1 MNELNSH
8 MYRFFFKS
16 LLDYIGS
23 LIILIIVSPILVIS
37 IIGLYIF
44 NKRQVFFKQE
54 RPGKNG
60 KIFSILKF
68 KTMTDDRDADGN
80 LLPDQYR
87 MTKIGQF
94 IRSTS
99 MDELPQLINILKGEM
114 SFIGPRPLLPEYLS
128 LYSEEQNK
136 RHLMKPGITGWAQV
150 NGRNAI
156 SWTRKLELDVWY
168 INHVSFIVDVMI
180 ILKTIQKVIVKEGI
194 SQEGHVT
201 IEPFN
206 GKN

>member
-1 MNELNSH
+1 
-8 MYRFFFKS
+8 MYKNWLKPIIDRLGDFV
-16 LLDYIGS
+16 LLFM
-23 LIILIIVSPILVIS
+23 LSPIFLMTFLA
-37 IIGLYIF
+37 LYF
-44 NKRQVFFKQE
+44 GNKRQVFFLQQ
-54 RPGKNG
+54 RPGLNG
-60 KIFSILKF
+60 KLFSIIKF
-68 KTMTDDRDADGN
+68 KTMTDEKDDQGQ
-80 LLPDQYR
+80 LLPDHLR
-87 MTKIGQF
+87 MTKIGSF

-114 SFIGPRPLLPEYLS
+114 SFIGPRPLLPEYLT

-136 RHLMKPGITGWAQV
+136 RHLVKPGITGWAQV

-168 INHVSFIVDVMI
+168 INHISLIMDVMI
-180 ILKTIQKVIVKEGI
+180 IFSTIKKVINKEGI
-194 SQEGHVT
+194 NQEGHVT

>member
-1 MNELNSH
+1 MSL
-8 MYRFFFKS
+8 YKKICKP
-16 LLDYIGS
+16 LLDR
-23 LIILIIVSPILVIS
+23 IIAFVLLVFLSPFFLLTIL
-37 IIGLYIF
+37 GLYF
-44 NKRQVFFKQE
+44 GNKRQVFFLQK
-54 RPGKNG
+54 RPGLNG
-60 KIFSILKF
+60 KLFSIIKF
-68 KTMTDDRDADGN
+68 KTMTDEKDDQGQ
-80 LLPDQYR
+80 LLPDHLR
-87 MTKIGQF
+87 MTKIGGF

-128 LYSEEQNK
+128 MYSEEQNK
-136 RHLMKPGITGWAQV
+136 RHLVKPGITGWAQV

-180 ILKTIQKVIVKEGI
+180 ILKTIQKVIIKEGI

>member
-1 MNELNSH
+1 
-8 MYRFFFKS
+8 MYKNWLKPIIDRLGAFV
-16 LLDYIGS
+16 LLFM
-23 LIILIIVSPILVIS
+23 LSPIFLMTFLA
-37 IIGLYIF
+37 LYF
-44 NKRQVFFKQE
+44 GNKRQVFFLQQ
-54 RPGKNG
+54 RPGLNG
-60 KIFSILKF
+60 KLFSIIKF
-68 KTMTDDRDADGN
+68 KTMTDEKDDQGQ
-80 LLPDQYR
+80 LLPDHLR
-87 MTKIGQF
+87 MTKIGSF

-114 SFIGPRPLLPEYLS
+114 SFIGPRPLLPEYLT

-136 RHLMKPGITGWAQV
+136 RHLVKPGITGWAQV

-168 INHVSFIVDVMI
+168 INHISFIVDVMI
-180 ILKTIQKVIVKEGI
+180 ILKTIQKVIIKEGI

>member
-1 MNELNSH
+1 
-8 MYRFFFKS
+8 MYKNWLKPIIDRLGAFV
-16 LLDYIGS
+16 LLFM
-23 LIILIIVSPILVIS
+23 LSPIFLMTFLA
-37 IIGLYIF
+37 LYF
-44 NKRQVFFKQE
+44 GNKRQVFFLQQ
-54 RPGKNG
+54 RPGLNG
-60 KIFSILKF
+60 KLFSIIKF
-68 KTMTDDRDADGN
+68 KTMTDEKDDQGQ
-80 LLPDQYR
+80 LLPDHLR
-87 MTKIGQF
+87 MTKIGSF

-114 SFIGPRPLLPEYLS
+114 SFIGPRPLLPEYLT

-136 RHLMKPGITGWAQV
+136 RHLVKPGITGWAQV